1 MAAFAATSVPV
12 RAAAFSDSARGRA
25 SDTVRPAV
33 ARKLSRPIQRSRDVR
48 VGVIDPVSIMVGGAV
63 VTAGRGLLEKA
74 SGDEP
79 RAAEADARVASTWT
93 SRTRWPSTPH
103 PRSSRTPRPSLR
115 GDLPSIAH
123 TYGGVFDAAATRSPP
138 WCTT

>member
-63 VTAGRGLLEKA
+63 VTAGRSLLEKA

-79 RAAEADARVASTWT
+79 RAAEADARDRFDVDVTNEVALDAT
-93 SRTRWPSTPH
+93 SALEPYAATKPS
-103 PRSSRTPRPSLR
+103 

-123 TYGGVFDAAATRSPP
+123 LRRRLRRRRVGAPPP

>member
-33 ARKLSRPIQRSRDVR
+33 ACKLSRPIQRSRDVR

-63 VTAGRGLLEKA
+63 VTAGRSLLEKV

-79 RAAEADARVASTWT
+79 RAAEADARDRFDVDVTPEAALDAT
-93 SRTRWPSTPH
+93 SALEP
-103 PRSSRTPRPSLR
+103 
-115 GDLPSIAH
+115 
-123 TYGGVFDAAATRSPP
+123 YAAT
-138 WCTT
+138 